1 MMPAQV
7 DTLILGG
14 GTAGCA
20 LAGLI
25 AERSSDTI
33 LLLEAGPDYGPLG
46 EGRWPREL
54 LDARRLPVSHDWGYD
69 SGPFL
74 KDRRVPYE
82 RARVIGGC
90 SAHNGC
96 SAVWGTRWDY
106 DGWAKMGNAGWS
118 AGEVLPML
126 RSIDRRLKVRRYA
139 ESEIPPYQRAVYEAA
154 RAVGFAASADMNDLT
169 EDAAVAYCPVNNH
182 RGVRWNTAFAY
193 LDPVRARRGLTI
205 RGGALIARLLV
216 ERGRVA
222 GAEAI
227 IDGVSTTV
235 RARRT
240 ILAAGA
246 YGSPAILLRSGI
258 GDPER
263 LEPLGIRTEH
273 ALPGVGRNLQ
283 DHPAV
288 AVAFAGSPA
297 LQEITAEFERKNW
310 TPEELVIVKAR
321 SRRATDSFDLHIF
334 SEGGRVADGADA
346 WRWQIY
352 VAGLLPRSRG
362 EVRLA
367 SSDPAAAPV
376 IEHRHLSDPEGADL
390 AVLADGVEIL
400 NRIVAQAPLC
410 ELLGSA
416 LAPAVSGNRHAL
428 ETWIRSQL
436 VHYWHPVGSC
446 AMGADPEA
454 GAVVDARG
462 KLHGLA
468 DGYVADASIMPT
480 IPRANTNIP
489 TILVAERIASWL
501 S

>member
-1 MMPAQV
+1 
-7 DTLILGG
+7 
-14 GTAGCA
+14 
-20 LAGLI
+20 
-25 AERSSDTI
+25 
-33 LLLEAGPDYGPLG
+33 
-46 EGRWPREL
+46 
-54 LDARRLPVSHDWGYD
+54 
-69 SGPFL
+69 
-74 KDRRVPYE
+74 
-82 RARVIGGC
+82 
-90 SAHNGC
+90 
-96 SAVWGTRWDY
+96 
-106 DGWAKMGNAGWS
+106 
-118 AGEVLPML
+118 
-126 RSIDRRLKVRRYA
+126 
-139 ESEIPPYQRAVYEAA
+139 
-154 RAVGFAASADMNDLT
+154 MNDLT

-227 IDGVSTTV
+227 VDGVPTVV

-258 GDPER
+258 GDPK
-263 LEPLGIRTEH
+263 LLQPLGIRTEH

-288 AVAFAGSPA
+288 AVAFAGSLA
-297 LQEITAEFERKNW
+297 LQQASAAFERQHW

-321 SRRATDSFDLHIF
+321 SRRAKESFDLHIF

-367 SSDPAAAPV
+367 SPDPAAAPL
-376 IEHRHLSDPEGADL
+376 IEHRHLSDPGGADL

-400 NRIVAQAPLC
+400 QRIAAQSPLHD
-410 ELLGSA
+410 LLGPA
-416 LAPAVSGNRHAL
+416 LAPALSGDRRAL
-428 ETWIRSQL
+428 ETWIRTQ
-436 VHYWHPVGSC
+436 VAHYWHPVGSC
-446 AMGADPEA
+446 AMGADPQA

-468 DGYVADASIMPT
+468 DGYVADASVMPA

-489 TILVAERIASWL
+489 TVLVAERIASWL